1 MKCHVCGAGLR
12 PVATD
17 LPFKLSEHTIIII
30 KELPVLQ
37 CEGCREFLIEDA
49 VMERVE
55 ALLAEAGTAAELE
68 VIRFAA

>member
-1 MKCHVCGAGLR
+1 MKCHVCGAGLN
-12 PVATD
+12 PIVTD
-17 LPFKLSEHTIIII
+17 LPFKIADRSIVIV

-55 ALLAEAGTAAELE
+55 ALLEKVGATAELE
-68 VIRFAA
+68 VVRFAA